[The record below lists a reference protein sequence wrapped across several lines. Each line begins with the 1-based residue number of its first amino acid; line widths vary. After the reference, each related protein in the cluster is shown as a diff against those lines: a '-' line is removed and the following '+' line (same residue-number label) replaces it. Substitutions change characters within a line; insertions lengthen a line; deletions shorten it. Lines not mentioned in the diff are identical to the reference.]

1 MSYINTNISSMIAVN
16 ALNNN
21 QASLQ
26 TSLQRLST
34 GYSINSGK
42 DNPSGLI
49 ASQALLAEQTGAQTA
64 ISNSQQANNVIGTAE
79 GALSEVSNLLISLQ
93 GLVNSSANSGA
104 MSSSQLSANQLQVDS
119 ILSTINR
126 ISNTTNFQ
134 GQQLLNGSLGYTTS
148 GVNSANISQVQ
159 INSAQVP
166 QGGSTNV
173 VVQVM
178 HSALA
183 GQVIGSA
190 GTAGLA
196 SATTMTISGNLGSQQ
211 VSFAAGAKA
220 SAIIAAVNQYTSSTG
235 VKAVTSGTYVKFGSS
250 TFGSSQFVSVTSSS
264 SNFKTYKGVGI
275 TTAGSTDYGQNATVN
290 VNGQSVTSNGLSLH
304 VVTGNIDANL
314 TLSSAFAQQTATTTN
329 FQITGGGAT
338 FSLGDQVNASGLASI
353 GIQSAN
359 TSALGTFTDTA
370 GQVVSL
376 SALGSGQA
384 AAVDNNGAALA
395 QQLVNNSIN
404 QVSTLRG
411 RMGAFQANVLSSIQ
425 NSLNVTVEN
434 IASSYA
440 NIANTDFAS
449 QTAQLTQSQIL
460 VQAAT
465 GVLAQANAAPQ
476 NVLKLIP

>member
-21 QASLQ
+21 QSALQ

-49 ASQALLAEQTGAQTA
+49 ASQSLQAEAAGTKMA
-64 ISNSQQANNVIGTAE
+64 ISNAQQANNVIGTAE
-79 GALSEVSNLLISLQ
+79 GALSEVSSLLISLQ
-93 GLVNSSANSGA
+93 GLVNSSANGGA

-148 GVNSANISQVQ
+148 GVKTSAISQVQ
-159 INSAQVP
+159 INSAQIP

-173 VVQVM
+173 VVQVLQ
-178 HSALA
+178 SALT

-196 SATTMTISGNLGSQQ
+196 SATTMTVTGNLGSQQ

-235 VKAVTSGTYVKFGSS
+235 VKAVTSGVYVKFDTSSYGSN
-250 TFGSSQFVSVTSSS
+250 QFVTVTSSS
-264 SNFKTYKGVGI
+264 ANFATYKGVGI
-275 TTAGSTDYGQNATVN
+275 TITGSTDYGRNATAN
-290 VNGQSVTSNGLSLH
+290 VNGEKVVSKGLNLH
-304 VVTGNIDANL
+304 VVAGNLDANL
-314 TLSSAFAQQTATTTN
+314 TLTAAFAQQTAASKN
-329 FQITGGGAT
+329 FQVTGGGAT
-338 FSLGDQVNASGLASI
+338 FSLGDQVNAAGLASI
-353 GIQSAN
+353 GIASTV
-359 TSALGTFTDTA
+359 TSNLGTLTDSA
-370 GQVVSL
+370 GAVVSL
-376 SALGSGQA
+376 SALGSGQSA
-384 AAVDNNGAALA
+384 ALNNGGAALA
-395 QQLVNNSIN
+395 QQILNNSIN

-411 RMGAFQANVLSSIQ
+411 RLGAFQANVLSSIQ
-425 NSLNVTVEN
+425 NSLNVTLEN
-434 IASSYA
+434 VSSSNA
-440 NIANTDFAS
+440 TISNTNFAS
-449 QTAQLTQSQIL
+449 ETANLTQAQVL